1 MRKPCKVTLDGDTFY
16 VNYGDPLL
24 DGALS
29 SGVELRHDCRSGVC
43 GTCRLRLVGGRV
55 FGGTDEGSDGVLA
68 CQARIVSDV
77 RLETEFVPETLSLSA
92 HVAAVD
98 RLAPDVIGVTL
109 KLQEPF
115 DHFPGQYCKLQ
126 FRGYPERSYSPTCP
140 LERAPRSNM
149 LYFHI
154 RRFADGAVSSALGA
168 DIKVG
173 HRVRVSGPFG
183 SAFLRRDHHDRIVLV
198 ASGTGFA
205 PMWSIA
211 ASAIAE
217 QPKRELVFVAAA
229 RSLQSFYMHPAL
241 CRLALFPNV
250 RIVPVVSE
258 AQSVTSAIR
267 CGLPTDY
274 LPKLSQDD
282 LVYASGAPAMTAA
295 VARIAAATGA
305 VLYTDPF
312 VPSVRAGLLRSSHFA
327 GWASAARK
335 SAGGVSY

>member
-16 VNYGDPLL
+16 VNYGDLLL
-24 DGALS
+24 DGALL
-29 SGVELRHDCRSGVC
+29 SGVELRHDCRSGSC
-43 GTCRLRLVGGRV
+43 GTCQLRLVGGKV
-55 FGGTDEGSDGVLA
+55 YGGTEGGGDGVLA
-68 CQARIVSDV
+68 CQARVVSDI
-77 RLETEFVPETLSLSA
+77 RLETDSVPEPVSRSA
-92 HVAAVD
+92 CVAALD

-109 KLQEPF
+109 RLQESF

-140 LERAPRSNM
+140 LERAPRSNL

-154 RRFADGAVSSALGA
+154 RRFPDGAVSPALGD

-183 SAFLRRDHHDRIVLV
+183 SAFLRRGHPGRIVLV

-211 ASAIAE
+211 AAAIAE
-217 QPKRELVFVAAA
+217 TPKRELVFVAAA

-258 AQSVTSAIR
+258 AQGVTSAIR
-267 CGLPTDY
+267 CGRPTEF
-274 LPKLSQDD
+274 LPKLSPHDM
-282 LVYASGAPAMTAA
+282 VYTSGAPPMTAS
-295 VARIAAATGA
+295 VARIAAAAGA
-305 VLYTDPF
+305 VCHTDPF
-312 VPSVRAGLLRSSHFA
+312 VPSVRTDPSPLRSSHFA
-327 GWASAARK
+327 KWAGAARRVRQV
-335 SAGGVSY
+335 A

>member
-16 VNYGDPLL
+16 VNYGDLLL

-29 SGVELRHDCRSGVC
+29 SGMELRHDCRSGVC

-55 FGGTDEGSDGVLA
+55 FGGAEQGSDGILA
-68 CQARIVSDV
+68 CQARIVSDI
-77 RLETEFVPETLSLSA
+77 RLETESVPETLSVSA
-92 HVAAVD
+92 RVATVD
-98 RLAPDVIGVTL
+98 RLAPDVIGVSL
-109 KLQEPF
+109 KLQEQF

-140 LERAPRSNM
+140 LERAPRSNL

-154 RRFADGAVSSALGA
+154 RRFPDGAVSSALGA
-168 DIKVG
+168 DIQVG

-183 SAFLRRDHHDRIVLV
+183 SAFLRREHPCHIVLV
-198 ASGTGFA
+198 SSGTGFA
-205 PMWSIA
+205 PMWAIA

-217 QPKRELVFVAAA
+217 QPKRELIFVAAA

-250 RIVPVVSE
+250 RIVPVVSD

-267 CGLPTDY
+267 CGRPTDY
-274 LPKLSQDD
+274 LPNLSQHD
-282 LVYASGAPAMTAA
+282 LVYASGAPAMTAG
-295 VARIAAATGA
+295 VARIAAAAGA
-305 VLYTDPF
+305 VFYTDPF
-312 VPSVRAGLLRSSHFA
+312 VPSVRAGPLRSSHFA
-327 GWASAARK
+327 KWASAARRVRQV
-335 SAGGVSY
+335 A

>member
-16 VNYGDPLL
+16 VNYGELLL
-24 DGALS
+24 DGALV
-29 SGVELRHDCRSGVC
+29 SGVELRHDCRSGGC

-55 FGGTDEGSDGVLA
+55 FGGTEEGSDAILA

-77 RLETEFVPETLSLSA
+77 RLETESVPEPVSLSA
-92 HVAAVD
+92 RVAGLD

-109 KLQEPF
+109 TLQEPF
-115 DHFPGQYCKLQ
+115 EHFPGQYCKLQ
-126 FRGYPERSYSPTCP
+126 FRGFPERSYSPTCP
-140 LERAPRSNM
+140 LERAPRRNL

-154 RRFADGAVSSALGA
+154 RRFPDGVVSSALGG

-183 SAFLRRDHHDRIVLV
+183 SAFLRRGHTGRIVLV
-198 ASGTGFA
+198 AGGTGFA

-211 ASAIAE
+211 AAAIAE
-217 QPKRELVFVAAA
+217 RPKRELIFVAAA

-258 AQSVTSAIR
+258 AQGVTSAVR
-267 CGLPTDY
+267 CGRPTDY
-274 LPKLSQDD
+274 LPKLSQHD
-282 LVYASGAPAMTAA
+282 VIYAAGPPAMTAS
-295 VARIAAATGA
+295 VARVAAAAGA
-305 VLYTDPF
+305 SCHADPF
-312 VPSVRAGLLRSSHFA
+312 VPST
-327 GWASAARK
+327 
-335 SAGGVSY
+335 SAGRRRRTSLSEWADVARRIRQVA

>member
-16 VNYGDPLL
+16 LNYGELLL
-24 DGALS
+24 DGALT
-29 SGVELRHDCRSGVC
+29 SGVELRHDCRSGGC

-55 FGGTDEGSDGVLA
+55 FGGTEEGSNSILA

-77 RLETEFVPETLSLSA
+77 SLETESIPDPVSRSA
-92 HVAAVD
+92 HVAALD
-98 RLAPDVIGVTL
+98 RLAPDVVGVTL
-109 KLQEPF
+109 KLQESF

-140 LERAPRSNM
+140 LERAPRSNL

-154 RRFADGAVSSALGA
+154 KRFPDGAVSSALGNE
-168 DIKVG
+168 IRVG

-183 SAFLRRDHHDRIVLV
+183 SAFLRRDYPGRLVLI

-211 ASAIAE
+211 AAAIME
-217 QPKRELVFVAAA
+217 QPKRELVFVAGA

-241 CRLALFPNV
+241 CRLAPFPNV

-258 AQSVTSAIR
+258 IQVVTSAIR
-267 CGLPTDY
+267 RGHPTDY
-274 LPKLSQDD
+274 LPKLSQHDM
-282 LVYASGAPAMTAA
+282 VYASGAPAMTAS
-295 VARIAAATGA
+295 VARMAAAAGA
-305 VLYTDPF
+305 TCHTDPF
-312 VPSVRAGLLRSSHFA
+312 VPAGRKPQRRYFT
-327 GWASAARK
+327 GWADAARK
-335 SAGGVSY
+335 IRQVA

>member
-1 MRKPCKVTLDGDTFY
+1 MRKPCKVTLGGDSFY
-16 VNYGDPLL
+16 VNYGDLLL
-24 DGALS
+24 DGALM
-29 SGVELRHDCRSGVC
+29 SGVELRHDCRSGAC
-43 GTCRLRLVGGRV
+43 GTCRLRLVEGRV
-55 FGGTDEGSDGVLA
+55 FGGTEEGSDGILA

-77 RLETEFVPETLSLSA
+77 RLETESVPEAVSLSA
-92 HVAAVD
+92 RVAALE

-109 KLQEPF
+109 KLQEAF

-140 LERAPRSNM
+140 LERAPRSNL

-154 RRFADGAVSSALGA
+154 RRFADGAVSSALGD

-183 SAFLRRDHHDRIVLV
+183 SAFLRREHPGRIVLV

-211 ASAIAE
+211 AAAIAE
-217 QPKRELVFVAAA
+217 RPKRELVFVVAA

-258 AQSVTSAIR
+258 SQAVTSAIR
-267 CGLPTDY
+267 CGRATDY
-274 LPKLSQDD
+274 LPRLSHRD
-282 LVYASGAPAMTAA
+282 LVYASGAPAMTAG
-295 VARIAAATGA
+295 VARIAAAAGA
-305 VLYTDPF
+305 PCHTDPF
-312 VPSVRAGLLRSSHFA
+312 VPGVRPGQNPRRP
-327 GWASAARK
+327 GWADAARRIRQV
-335 SAGGVSY
+335 A